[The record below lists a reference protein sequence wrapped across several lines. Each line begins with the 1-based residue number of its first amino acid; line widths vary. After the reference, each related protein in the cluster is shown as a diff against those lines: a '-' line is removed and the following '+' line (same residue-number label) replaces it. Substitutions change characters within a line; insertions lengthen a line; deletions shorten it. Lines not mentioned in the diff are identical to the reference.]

1 MSSAGCDGTISLPQ
15 HPPPFLAMVWRDH
28 LRHAFAAP
36 GKISRPGHKSVTLVR
51 LGRDWDEDEKNGSN
65 APASRAACER
75 KPRSSESGERPRSS
89 KRQAL
94 AGKRRAPGA
103 CQKVCVK
110 GQTLAQER
118 LQALLSP
125 PGDGAHPCGG
135 LGSTSGY
142 PVSEQGRGAAL
153 TNLSPSSPL
162 VNSSGSVTA

>member
-1 MSSAGCDGTISLPQ
+1 
-15 HPPPFLAMVWRDH
+15 MVWRDH

-75 KPRSSESGERPRSS
+75 EPRSSESGERPRSS
-89 KRQAL
+89 KGQAL

-110 GQTLAQER
+110 GQTLAQES

-125 PGDGAHPCGG
+125 LRRRRAP
-135 LGSTSGY
+135 L
-142 PVSEQGRGAAL
+142 RGAGFDIWL
-153 TNLSPSSPL
+153 P
-162 VNSSGSVTA
+162 GE